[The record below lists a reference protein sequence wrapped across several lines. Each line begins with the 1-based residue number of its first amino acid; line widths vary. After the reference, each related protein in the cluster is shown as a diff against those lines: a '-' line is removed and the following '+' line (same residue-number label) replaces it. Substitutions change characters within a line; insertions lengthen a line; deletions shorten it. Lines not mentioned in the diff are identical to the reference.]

1 VHSAA
6 ALRLGYVRAVG
17 PVDLRRR
24 APGAKA
30 PVLILGFNAGLEDL
44 LHPRRQRQGQR
55 QRQRLALR
63 AFVVPTLRQAQGRLL
78 RKRREGWG
86 TRFVSCGGEVKV
98 PVPRLFKERRDK
110 DGPPGIDPPF
120 AKLIRGGWFAKV
132 FFMSDRV
139 MSESAM
145 SESTEQIRELLDSV
159 YRVDSGRILATL
171 IRLLGDFDL
180 AEEAMHEAFAAAL
193 SLWPKSGVPGN
204 PRPWLISTARFKAID
219 TLRRRARFDASQ
231 DEFVRYFEAQSISAE
246 RSNKN
251 EEHGLED
258 DYLED
263 DRLRLIFT
271 CCHPSLAPDAR
282 VALTLREV
290 CGLTTEEIAKAFL
303 ITPRT
308 LAQRVV
314 RAKAKIRETPI
325 RYEVPTPGE
334 LPERLGAV
342 LQVIYLVFNE
352 GYSAAAGAE
361 VTRAELTGEAIRLG
375 RLLVELHLTEL
386 GPEPEVIGLLSL
398 MLLQESRRA
407 ARNSPTGELILLEN
421 QDRAL
426 WNREQIAEGVALL
439 EKALQYRQKSRR
451 FGSYTLQAAIAA
463 VHAEAESVARTDWRQ
478 IVALYDRLLQ
488 VQPSPVVQLNRAVA
502 IAMRDGPEAG
512 LTNID
517 AVLEHGELAN
527 YYLAH
532 SARADMCRRLGR
544 TAEARASYEK
554 ALALTQQE
562 PERQFLQERIRQLK

>member
-1 VHSAA
+1 MSE
-6 ALRLGYVRAVG
+6 RL
-17 PVDLRRR
+17 
-24 APGAKA
+24 
-30 PVLILGFNAGLEDL
+30 
-44 LHPRRQRQGQR
+44 
-55 QRQRLALR
+55 
-63 AFVVPTLRQAQGRLL
+63 
-78 RKRREGWG
+78 
-86 TRFVSCGGEVKV
+86 
-98 PVPRLFKERRDK
+98 
-110 DGPPGIDPPF
+110 
-120 AKLIRGGWFAKV
+120 
-132 FFMSDRV
+132 
-139 MSESAM
+139 MSESVM
-145 SESTEQIRELLDSV
+145 PERSPDQTRDQVRELVDSL
-159 YRVDSGRILATL
+159 YRVESGRILATL

-193 SLWPKSGVPGN
+193 SLWPTSGVPGN

-231 DEFVRYFEAQSISAE
+231 DELTRFIEAQSTSAE
-246 RSNKN
+246 TST
-251 EEHGLED
+251 ED
-258 DYLED
+258 DFLED

-303 ITPRT
+303 TTPRT
-308 LAQRVV
+308 LAQRIV
-314 RAKAKIRETPI
+314 RAKAKIREEQIP
-325 RYEVPTPGE
+325 YEVPTPQE
-334 LPERLGAV
+334 LPERLDAV

-375 RLLVELHLTEL
+375 RLLMELR
-386 GPEPEVIGLLSL
+386 PEPEVMGLLAL

-407 ARNSPTGELILLEN
+407 ARTSPTGELILLEN
-421 QDRAL
+421 QDRSL

-439 EKALQYRQKSRR
+439 EKALNYGQKSRR
-451 FGSYTLQAAIAA
+451 FGPYTLQAAIAA
-463 VHAEAESVARTDWRQ
+463 VHAEAESVAATDWRQ
-478 IVALYDRLLQ
+478 IVALYDQLVRI
-488 VQPSPVVQLNRAVA
+488 QPSPVVQLNRAVA

-512 LTNID
+512 LTHID
-517 AVLEHGELAN
+517 AVLEPSSGQGELAN

-532 SARADMCRRLGR
+532 SARADMYRRLGR

>member
-1 VHSAA
+1 MSEHVMS
-6 ALRLGYVRAVG
+6 
-17 PVDLRRR
+17 
-24 APGAKA
+24 
-30 PVLILGFNAGLEDL
+30 
-44 LHPRRQRQGQR
+44 
-55 QRQRLALR
+55 
-63 AFVVPTLRQAQGRLL
+63 
-78 RKRREGWG
+78 
-86 TRFVSCGGEVKV
+86 
-98 PVPRLFKERRDK
+98 ERV
-110 DGPPGIDPPF
+110 I
-120 AKLIRGGWFAKV
+120 
-132 FFMSDRV
+132 SERV
-139 MSESAM
+139 MSERS
-145 SESTEQIRELLDSV
+145 SEQIRELLDSL

-193 SLWPKSGVPGN
+193 SLWPSSGVPGN

-231 DEFVRYFEAQSISAE
+231 DDLVRYLEAQSSSAG
-246 RSNKN
+246 RS
-251 EEHGLED
+251 D
-258 DYLED
+258 DDDFLED

-271 CCHPSLAPDAR
+271 CCHPSLAPEAR

-303 ITPRT
+303 TTPRT
-308 LAQRVV
+308 LAQRIV
-314 RAKAKIRETPI
+314 RAKAKVREERIP
-325 RYEVPTPGE
+325 YEVPMPRE
-334 LPERLGAV
+334 LPERIGAV

-375 RLLVELHLTEL
+375 RLLMELQ
-386 GPEPEVIGLLSL
+386 PEPEVMGLLSL

-407 ARNSPTGELILLEN
+407 ARMSPTGELILLEN

-439 EKALQYRQKSRR
+439 EKALKYGQKSRR

-478 IVALYDRLLQ
+478 IVALYNQLVRI
-488 VQPSPVVQLNRAVA
+488 QPSPVVLLNRAVA

-512 LTNID
+512 LAHID
-517 AVLEHGELAN
+517 AVLEPSSGKQGELAN

-532 SARADMCRRLGR
+532 SARADMYRRLGR
-544 TAEARASYEK
+544 TAEARTSYEK